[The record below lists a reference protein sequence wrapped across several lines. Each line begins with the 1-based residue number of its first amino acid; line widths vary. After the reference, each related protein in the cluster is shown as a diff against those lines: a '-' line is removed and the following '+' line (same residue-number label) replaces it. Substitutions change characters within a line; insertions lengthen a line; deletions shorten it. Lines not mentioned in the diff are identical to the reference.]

1 MQKAAVLVQQDWTPS
16 NLMGLQRALRMAY
29 GSVADACDPR
39 RHAFYETRNR
49 TYGVGYARWLAV
61 DFYLKQACE
70 AGWLTGIAAEW
81 VPLGGKGSICAL
93 ELRGLYTSVLA
104 IHLQEPDETP
114 RDSDYR
120 YDKRVS
126 NEKYPL
132 LAGFEEFEAPSQ
144 LLNLLLVHGDKDAEF
159 AALRAYDDP
168 NNRSSFTSFSAN
180 IMVGAPLPVADD
192 SEAVA
197 EPSVAL
203 IAPAAEQKKLSSG
216 A

>member
-1 MQKAAVLVQQDWTPS
+1 MQKAAALVQQDWTPS

-39 RHAFYETRNR
+39 RHAFYDTQNR
-49 TYGVGYARWLAV
+49 AYGVGYARWLAV
-61 DFYLKQACE
+61 DFYLKQACD
-70 AGWLTGIAAEW
+70 ASWLSGITAEW
-81 VPLGGKGSICAL
+81 VPLGGKGSLCAM

-114 RDSDYR
+114 RESDYR

-126 NEKYPL
+126 NERYPL
-132 LAGFEEFEAPSQ
+132 LAGFEQLEAPSQ
-144 LLNLLLVHGDKDAEF
+144 LLNLLLVHGDKSAEF
-159 AALRAYDDP
+159 AELRAYDDP
-168 NNRSSFTSFSAN
+168 DNRASFTSFTGN
-180 IMVGAPLPVADD
+180 IMAGALLPVADD

-203 IAPAAEQKKLSSG
+203 IKPAAEQAKPSSG